1 MVTISHFQGVFV
13 VMLTMLSL
21 SFLTFIGEVIFAAYL
36 DKRENKDIV
45 SGFRNSTPP

>member
-1 MVTISHFQGVFV
+1 
-13 VMLTMLSL
+13 MLTMLSL

-45 SGFRNSTPP
+45 SVVLSSTIP